1 MKMRES
7 DRIAFTAKELLM
19 NNFLHPRPVVLA
31 GEKVFLSHI
40 FAEDAALLAQW
51 FADLEL
57 TALLGQQGRSFTLE
71 QEQQWIATRA
81 NTVEHERTFAVVLR
95 DSERLIGTCGLHNIN
110 LLHGTAELGIAI
122 GDKTVW
128 GKGYG
133 REAVRLLIEYGFR
146 YLNLYN
152 VSLCVHSFN
161 ERAYRAYLAA
171 GFREVGRLHGAV
183 HFNGQ
188 RYDRILM
195 EVTRNDN
202 GR

>member
-1 MKMRES
+1 
-7 DRIAFTAKELLM
+7 M

-81 NTVEHERTFAVVLR
+81 NGIEHERTFAIVLR
-95 DSERLIGTCGLHNIN
+95 DSERLIGTCSLHNIN

-122 GDKTVW
+122 GDKAAW
-128 GKGYG
+128 GHGYG
-133 REAVRLLIEYGFR
+133 REAVRLLTGYGFQ

-152 VSLCVHSFN
+152 ITSVSGCTVLTNGHIALTWLPDFV
-161 ERAYRAYLAA
+161 
-171 GFREVGRLHGAV
+171 RLDVYTVQYISMVNA
-183 HFNGQ
+183 
-188 RYDRILM
+188 
-195 EVTRNDN
+195 TTAS
-202 GR
+202 